1 MYSFLIIYTMNG
13 KEEIIKEAYENSFGT
28 SYGTCQ
34 IAVNKNAS
42 IRLQD
47 VKGYLDSRQ
56 DIQVKV

>member
-1 MYSFLIIYTMNG
+1 MNG

-42 IRLQD
+42 IRLHD